1 MVKIASILARGLTF
15 AAFSFSTPFPVRR
28 HLECLQLA
36 SFRCATSAASA
47 FIATLGRLPSEW
59 RTVRLHRAC
68 GRSASCCRRTT
79 RRLSLRY

>member
-28 HLECLQLA
+28 HLECLQLV

-47 FIATLGRLPSEW
+47 FIATLGAPAFRMAYRTASSRLWS
-59 RTVRLHRAC
+59 
-68 GRSASCCRRTT
+68 
-79 RRLSLRY
+79 